1 MSTRDIFDY
10 IIYGVIA
17 VGSIL
22 AVRRLYQDL
31 TRPLPEENWHTTQ
44 STDQNREQPK

>member
-10 IIYGVIA
+10 IIYAVIA
-17 VGSIL
+17 IGSIL

-31 TRPLPEENWHTTQ
+31 TRPLPDDNWHTAQ
-44 STDQNREQPK
+44 PIEPKRDQPK

>member
-17 VGSIL
+17 IGSIL

-31 TRPLPEENWHTTQ
+31 TRPLPEEDWQATEQ
-44 STDQNREQPK
+44 KPEQPK

>member
-31 TRPLPEENWHTTQ
+31 TRPLPEDNWQ
-44 STDQNREQPK
+44 PIDQKPEQPK